1 MNLDLNS
8 LPLNLARVADANE
21 RIANAL
27 ETLVAKLP
35 AEQVLPRSDDNG
47 AEPVKKTRAKR
58 GGKAQSTTEETG
70 TPDATSPATADGETS
85 NQPEAQAVV
94 SAPVVQPQVVVPPPV
109 VAPVAEAQI
118 TAPVPTPVVDAAAL
132 FDGVPTPTLTL
143 SDGSPVFKIDD
154 VEARKA
160 FGQKHWD
167 RLGGQNSEATEK
179 ITAAFAHFGATGW
192 SSLAPEKV
200 ADFCNYVIAIQ

>member
-27 ETLVAKLP
+27 EALVAKLP
-35 AEQVLPRSDDNG
+35 SEQVLPRSDDNG

-70 TPDATSPATADGETS
+70 TPDATSPAATGGETS
-85 NQPEAQAVV
+85 NQPEAQVV
-94 SAPVVQPQVVVPPPV
+94 VPPPVVQPQVVVPPPV
-109 VAPVAEAQI
+109 AQAPVTE
-118 TAPVPTPVVDAAAL
+118 PVVDAAAL
-132 FDGVPTPTLTL
+132 FEGVPTPTLTL

-179 ITAAFAHFGATGW
+179 ITGAFAQFGATGW

-200 ADFCNYVIAIQ
+200 TDFCNHVIAIQ